1 MALFKN
7 NQNAQPV
14 SQRALYEGKYNA
26 ARSNLLA
33 VILFTLVN
41 IVLVLTNSNTYF
53 LFSAFIPYFIA
64 MVGMELCGKLPA
76 EYYAEYGSMEPF
88 FDNTVFAVMI
98 GIAAL
103 FLVVYLLC
111 WLLSKKQKVAWLVVA
126 LVLFALDTVSMLL
139 MSGDLSNS
147 IIDIVFHVWVIYYL
161 ISGISAY
168 KKLKDLPEE
177 EEQVVDAAE
186 AVETPEIPAAE
197 NNSPEF

>member
-7 NQNAQPV
+7 NQNTQQI
-14 SQRALYEGKYNA
+14 SQRALYEGKYNS
-26 ARSNLLA
+26 ARANLLA

-41 IVLVLTNSNTYF
+41 IVLVLTNSNRYF
-53 LFSAFIPYFIA
+53 LFSAFIPYIIA
-64 MVGMELCGKLPA
+64 GVGMEICGKLPA

-103 FLVVYLLC
+103 FIVIYLLC
-111 WLLSKKQKVAWLVVA
+111 WLLSKKYKVAWLVVA
-126 LVLFALDTVSMLL
+126 MVLFALDTVSMLL
-139 MSGDLSNS
+139 LSGDLSDS
-147 IIDIVFHVWVIYYL
+147 VIDIVFHVWVIYYL

-177 EEQVVDAAE
+177 EEQVMDAAE
-186 AVETPEIPAAE
+186 AAEVPEIPAAE